1 VVRARALSVTS
12 VDAMIDGVHFRLREG
27 WLNASQVGH
36 RALAAALSDLAAMGA
51 RPGEAY
57 LVLGIPEGFSTDA
70 ALALVR
76 GANELATATGTAIA
90 GGDVVAAPALTVSV
104 TAVGWCDREQQIVTR
119 AGAHEG
125 DVVGVTGRLGG
136 AAAGLAVLEGR
147 AAAPAGADAL
157 LARTRAPLPR
167 LREGAALADVGVHAM
182 IDTSDG
188 LATDAGHLGRASGVR
203 VVVALASLPLEEGV
217 AEVAEQLGV
226 HPFSLAAGA
235 GDDYELCFTAARS
248 RRGAIEAALAGA
260 RGEGVTWIGEAV
272 RAASPLAAGASM
284 LAPDGSELELHGFE
298 HSW

>member
-1 VVRARALSVTS
+1 
-12 VDAMIDGVHFRLREG
+12 MIDGVHFRLREG

-76 GANELATATGTAIA
+76 GANALATATGTAIA

-125 DVVGVTGRLGG
+125 LPLGG
-136 AAAGLAVLEGR
+136 
-147 AAAPAGADAL
+147 
-157 LARTRAPLPR
+157 
-167 LREGAALADVGVHAM
+167 
-182 IDTSDG
+182 
-188 LATDAGHLGRASGVR
+188 
-203 VVVALASLPLEEGV
+203 GV

-248 RRGAIEAALAGA
+248 RRGAIEAALEGA

-272 RAASPLAAGASM
+272 RAASPLAPGASM
-284 LAPDGSELELHGFE
+284 LAPDGS
-298 HSW
+298 